1 MENNLKRWLAR
12 EQEWAAHWNKKKKR
26 ETILYALGV
35 PLGGIAL
42 VLLTSFL
49 TPDGEQTV
57 SILTSLKYVLMI
69 TGAIDILL
77 IVGALPSMPGRR
89 YMKQL
94 KVYLDSAFT
103 SDAEREELASQ
114 MMGAYGKDTVIC
126 IPWEEKGYGEQRVWV
141 TRDYLLSTRLNGQIT
156 MVFLNQVQS
165 METEDKEYSYRA
177 GDGEHIRARVRNV
190 IFMIN
195 FFYKEMTSL
204 DESVRKFRGNKE
216 KVGYPTRELR
226 DQVLA
231 AVSKLQSKKE
241 NL

>member
-1 MENNLKRWLAR
+1 MKNNLKRWLAR

-26 ETILYALGV
+26 ETVLYALGV

-49 TPDGEQTV
+49 TPEGERTV
-57 SILTSLKYVLMI
+57 STLTSLKYVLMI
-69 TGAIDILL
+69 AGAIDVLV
-77 IVGALPSMPGRR
+77 IVSALASMPGRR

-94 KVYLDSAFT
+94 KVYLNSAFT

-126 IPWEEKGYGEQRVWV
+126 IPWTETGYGEQRVWV

-165 METEDKEYSYRA
+165 IETEDKEYSYRA
-177 GDGEHIRARVRNV
+177 GDGENIRARVRNV
-190 IFMIN
+190 IFMIH
-195 FFYKEMTSL
+195 FSYKEMTSL
-204 DESVRKFRGNKE
+204 DESVRKFRGD
-216 KVGYPTRELR
+216 KVKLGYPTRELR
-226 DQVLA
+226 EQVLA
-231 AVSKLQSKKE
+231 AVSKLRRE
-241 NL
+241 E